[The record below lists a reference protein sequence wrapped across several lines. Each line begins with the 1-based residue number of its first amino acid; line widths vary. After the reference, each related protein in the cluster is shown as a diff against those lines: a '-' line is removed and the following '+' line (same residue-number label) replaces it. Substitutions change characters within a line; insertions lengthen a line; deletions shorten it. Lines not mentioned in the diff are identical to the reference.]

1 MYSEKFLKRLYKTIS
16 EFISCNAAD
25 VSTQRALK
33 KKLYTQ
39 GVLQGHS
46 KGTWS
51 IRRLF
56 TWAFKALEAL
66 HLADLVKKRCHISAV
81 HGNVTHALL
90 KKNQ

>member
-39 GVLQGHS
+39 GVL
-46 KGTWS
+46 
-51 IRRLF
+51 
-56 TWAFKALEAL
+56 
-66 HLADLVKKRCHISAV
+66 
-81 HGNVTHALL
+81 
-90 KKNQ
+90 